1 MNRSIKKYNQDLS
14 TDDNK
19 NVVIKSRNFHQQ
31 NSSHDSNKSKLQ
43 FIKLAKENAVKDSIL
58 KTSSIV
64 AEAGW
69 FCHYK
74 LKKSY
79 L

>member
-1 MNRSIKKYNQDLS
+1 MNKRIKKYHQDLS
-14 TDDNK
+14 THDNK

-43 FIKLAKENAVKDSIL
+43 FIKLSKENAVKNSIL
-58 KTSSIV
+58 ETSNIV
-64 AEAGW
+64 AKAGW